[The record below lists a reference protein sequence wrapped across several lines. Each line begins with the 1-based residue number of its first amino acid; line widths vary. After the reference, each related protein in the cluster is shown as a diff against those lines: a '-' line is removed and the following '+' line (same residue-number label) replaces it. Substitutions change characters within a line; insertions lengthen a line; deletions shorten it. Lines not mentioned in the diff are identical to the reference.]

1 MLLMAFNEVRHPE
14 DAAKRP
20 SRRTHGDDPAGLPT
34 TPTVRESM
42 TSRAASLLLVAP
54 ALTVVLAL
62 FVYPLGYSLVSAFTN
77 RDGAPS
83 LDNFIKTFALYTT
96 DIVFTLVITVISTAL
111 VGLLAAGIGG
121 YLVLGT
127 HPAAVAILKWLY
139 RWPLFIPFIVAA
151 QCMRTFLAKNGM
163 LNNTLDALGLVDVT
177 NLSGLL
183 DWRGIVITF
192 VWKETP
198 FVALLVSGAMA
209 ALDRSGTEAA
219 RNLGAGGLRI
229 LIEILLPQVAG
240 VMTVGL
246 VLAFVT
252 MLSVLSV
259 PIMISGGS
267 PTMITVDMAFRV
279 NSYSDYGTANALGF
293 VSYLIA
299 ALGAWIYLRRNMAS
313 EAGR

>member
-1 MLLMAFNEVRHPE
+1 MAAVPSHDSGLRVEAPSPAPRKRVISE
-14 DAAKRP
+14 AAP
-20 SRRTHGDDPAGLPT
+20 
-34 TPTVRESM
+34 
-42 TSRAASLLLVAP
+42 LLLVAP
-54 ALTVVLAL
+54 ALAVVLAL

-77 RDGAPS
+77 RDGALS
-83 LDNFIKTFALYTT
+83 FDNFVKTFDLYTT
-96 DIVFTLVITVISTAL
+96 DILFSLVITVVSTAL
-111 VGLLAAGIGG
+111 VGIFAAAIGG

-127 HPAAVAILKWLY
+127 RPAVIAVLKWLY

-163 LNNTLDALGLVDVT
+163 LNNTLDALDLVDVT
-177 NLSGLL
+177 GLSGLL
-183 DWRGIVITF
+183 DWRGIVVTF

-209 ALDRSGTEAA
+209 AIDRGGIEAA

-229 LIEILLPQVAG
+229 LIEIILPQVAG

-259 PIMISGGS
+259 PIMISGGA

-299 ALGAWIYLRRNMAS
+299 GIAARIYLRRNVAS
-313 EAGR
+313 DIAR